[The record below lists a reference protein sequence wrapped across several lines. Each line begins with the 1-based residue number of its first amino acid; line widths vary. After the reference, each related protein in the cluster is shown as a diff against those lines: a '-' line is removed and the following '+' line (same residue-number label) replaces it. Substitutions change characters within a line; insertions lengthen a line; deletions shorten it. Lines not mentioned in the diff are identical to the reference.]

1 MASHELLPEE
11 REGERV
17 KILKKIEKEKIFD
30 DILLSKV
37 QEVGGC

>member
-11 REGERV
+11 RRSQSQ
-17 KILKKIEKEKIFD
+17 IFLKIEKEKILD
-30 DILLSKV
+30 DILLSKA